1 MVMPRPPIARLK
13 ILEAAERIVKM
24 HGAAHLTFDELAKV
38 SGVTRGGITYHFP
51 TKEALLEALVARD
64 VAQWARRL
72 VSHREAL
79 GDVPGADVIAQLRS
93 SVEADPER
101 RRLIGGMLSAVAH
114 DPALLEPV
122 REFMR
127 DLVPTRSV
135 PDGAAL
141 RLWIL
146 RLAAEGLFWT
156 DMMKCTDLSPELRQ
170 RLVVEIEALAQQ
182 WGQQA
187 QTETGDAAGTSRS
200 ARPPDS
206 S

>member
-1 MVMPRPPIARLK
+1 MPRPPKARLL
-13 ILEAAERIVKM
+13 ILEAAESIVKV

-72 VSHREAL
+72 LSHREAL

-93 SVEADPER
+93 SVESDPER

-114 DPALLEPV
+114 DPGLLEPV

-127 DLVPTRSV
+127 DIVPVRSV

-156 DMMKCTDLSPELRQ
+156 DMMKCTDLPGELRQ
-170 RLVVEIEALAQQ
+170 RLVIEIETLARQ
-182 WGQQA
+182 WAEQA
-187 QTETGDAAGTSRS
+187 QREESVA
-200 ARPPDS
+200 DS
-206 S
+206 PASPGPESDSG

>member
-1 MVMPRPPIARLK
+1 LK
-13 ILEAAERIVKM
+13 ILEAAESIVKM

-93 SVEADPER
+93 SVEPDPER

-114 DPALLEPV
+114 DPTLLKPV
-122 REFMR
+122 RAFMR
-127 DLVPTRSV
+127 DSVPIRSV

-146 RLAAEGLFWT
+146 RLASEGLFWT
-156 DMMKCTDLSPELRQ
+156 DMMKCTDLPDALRQ
-170 RLVVEIEALAQQ
+170 RLVSEIEALATQ
-182 WGQQA
+182 WGEQA
-187 QTETGDAAGTSRS
+187 QREGASGEMPLQPGPPADAS
-200 ARPPDS
+200 
-206 S
+206 